1 MHTQP
6 QRKEKKKDR
15 GRDKEREYGR
25 RKEGWK
31 ERKKE
36 RGREGE
42 RECRRLG
49 AGRKE
54 GRQKGRKETLYLSRC
69 FVRNFLSNSDFN
81 FGDSSLLIAKVLI
94 AKF

>member
-1 MHTQP
+1 MEGG
-6 QRKEKKKDR
+6 RK
-15 GRDKEREYGR
+15 GGR
-25 RKEGWK
+25 R

-49 AGRKE
+49 GRKE

-69 FVRNFLSNSDFN
+69 FVRNFFSNSDFN

-94 AKF
+94 AQF

>member
-1 MHTQP
+1 M
-6 QRKEKKKDR
+6 EEGR
-15 GRDKEREYGR
+15 G
-25 RKEGWK
+25 K

-49 AGRKE
+49 GKKE

-69 FVRNFLSNSDFN
+69 FVRNVFRNSDFN

>member
-1 MHTQP
+1 MEGG
-6 QRKEKKKDR
+6 RK
-15 GRDKEREYGR
+15 GGR
-25 RKEGWK
+25 R

-36 RGREGE
+36 GEKERGSVG
-42 RECRRLG
+42 G
-49 AGRKE
+49 WGGRKE

>member
-6 QRKEKKKDR
+6 QGKEKKKDR
-15 GRDKEREYGR
+15 GMDKEREYGGR
-25 RKEGWK
+25 EEEWK

-42 RECRRLG
+42 RECRRLRG
-49 AGRKE
+49 KKE

-69 FVRNFLSNSDFN
+69 FLRNFFSNSDFN